1 MEKKQEI
8 NNQLKLLLS
17 SVMPSYNIDYWQ
29 DSTELFGALPEFDS
43 MAIVTLLT
51 ELEEHLD
58 IEFDDDAQMK
68 KVVFYGKTT
77 GGDFVPLLVETDG
90 SIK

>member
-1 MEKKQEI
+1 MEKQQEI

-17 SVMPSYNIDYWQ
+17 SVMPSYNFDYWQ

-58 IEFDDDAQMK
+58 IEFDDDDVSAENFAT
-68 KVVFYGKTT
+68 V
-77 GGDFVPLLVETDG
+77 G
-90 SIK
+90 SLRELILNTLS